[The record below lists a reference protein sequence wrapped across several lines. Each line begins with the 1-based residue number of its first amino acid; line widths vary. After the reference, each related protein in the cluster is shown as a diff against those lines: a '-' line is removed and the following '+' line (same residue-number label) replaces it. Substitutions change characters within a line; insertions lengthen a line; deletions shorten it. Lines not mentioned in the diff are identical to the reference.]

1 MVDATQVRIYQ
12 ARVMGPK
19 NNLHNRTILTAVVLV
34 ALYATAFSSACDPGH
49 DITFVNETNSVLTL
63 YAGGYLE
70 GDLASD
76 EKRTMGFLEY
86 EGTTRFEARDFSGV
100 VRSSLDLSWG
110 ELKTRNW
117 TIVFQD
123 GR

>member
-1 MVDATQVRIYQ
+1 
-12 ARVMGPK
+12 
-19 NNLHNRTILTAVVLV
+19 
-34 ALYATAFSSACDPGH
+34 
-49 DITFVNETNSVLTL
+49 
-63 YAGGYLE
+63 LE

-76 EKRTMGFLEY
+76 EKRTLGFPEY

-100 VRSSLDLSWG
+100 VHSSLDLSWA
-110 ELKTRNW
+110 ELKARNW